1 MEAILIEP
9 RNGAEMK
16 VARELIKKMNIPFFI
31 IGEEN
36 KKKLAATKMM
46 EIASKHPKYDLSDE
60 EIVNMVSEDEEDLYG
75 KK

>member
-9 RNGAEMK
+9 RNEDEMK
-16 VARELIKKMNIPFFI
+16 AATELIKKANIPFFV

-36 KKKLAATKMM
+36 KKKLAVTKMM
-46 EIASKHPKYDLSDE
+46 EIASRHPKYDLSEE
-60 EIVNMVSEDEEDLYG
+60 EIINMVSEDEADLYG